1 MSIHKS
7 LFIGG
12 AQAKER
18 SVWTRRERLEVLM
31 REGRWDPEA
40 EEGSVFGLPKVRT
53 RWKVLSRKQRKARAA
68 LEAAAKEAEGGAG
81 KPAGD

>member
-12 AQAKER
+12 AQARER

-31 REGRWDPEA
+31 REGRWDAEA
-40 EEGSVFGLPKVRT
+40 QGSVFGLPKVRT

-68 LEAAAKEAEGGAG
+68 LEAAAKEAGEGAE
-81 KPAGD
+81 PAAAD